1 MTIITATHERAQEL
15 NLSLVS
21 PAAAAFSRLVTEG
34 AHSQAVNQA
43 REAGLTVGEFRL
55 AVSLSGIPT

>member
-1 MTIITATHERAQEL
+1 MNNALI
-15 NLSLVS
+15 S
-21 PAAAAFSRLVTEG
+21 PEAAAFSRLVTEG

-43 REAGLTVGEFRL
+43 REAGLSMSEFRL